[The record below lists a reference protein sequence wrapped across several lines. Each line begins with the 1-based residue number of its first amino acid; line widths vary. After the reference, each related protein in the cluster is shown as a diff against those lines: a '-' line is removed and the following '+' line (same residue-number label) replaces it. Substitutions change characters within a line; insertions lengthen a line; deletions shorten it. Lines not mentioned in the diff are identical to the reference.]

1 MHQEKDIKYNF
12 EIMAE
17 SNIGRLLYIGR
28 NSETVNSLEAHPEV
42 ILTVKQNALA
52 AINWINNNVDE
63 FDKLD
68 AVLCSL
74 NVKGM
79 NAYSLYN
86 HMTFNNLL
94 NKIPFI
100 VIASKFE
107 FESRTYAYQS
117 QVDDYYAM
125 PLKIEKLK
133 KRIIFLKHF
142 KSSHEKLKQE
152 IALKDFEIHPYKTPF
167 IKRSFDIILSGIALL
182 ALSPL
187 LIVTMIAIRL
197 ESKGKVFYASKR
209 VGANFKEFDFY
220 KFRSMYPD
228 ADKRLKEVEHL
239 NQYQGDTVEGECPRC
254 AALPK
259 GVYCSPVLKMDDGAN
274 VCEYYYIKQ
283 KNAKAAFLKI
293 ENDPRITK
301 VGKIIRNTSIDELPQ
316 LINILKGD
324 MSIVGNR
331 PLPVGEATAI
341 TKSKWSRRFKAAA
354 GLTGLWQVELRGKD
368 GLMSEEERFELD
380 NTYAES
386 NSFMGDLKLIF
397 RTFKIFIQ
405 RGSV

>member
-1 MHQEKDIKYNF
+1 MEDSDK
-12 EIMAE
+12 
-17 SNIGRLLYIGR
+17 GRILYIGQ
-28 NSETVNSLEAHPEV
+28 NDAAIDSLEAHSEI
-42 ILTVKQNALA
+42 ILTVHENGLA
-52 AINWINNNVDE
+52 AINWINNNIE
-63 FDKLD
+63 EYDKMD
-68 AVLCSL
+68 AVFCSL
-74 NVKGM
+74 NIRGM
-79 NAYSLYN
+79 NAYALYN
-86 HMTFNNLL
+86 HMSFNNLL

-107 FESRTYAYQS
+107 FDSRAFALESG
-117 QVDDYYAM
+117 VDDYYAL
-125 PLKIEKLK
+125 PLDIMKLKRRVIFLKKFKASHDKLK
-133 KRIIFLKHF
+133 K
-142 KSSHEKLKQE
+142 EV
-152 IALKDFEIHPYKTPF
+152 ALRDFETHPYKTPF
-167 IKRSFDIILSGIALL
+167 LKRTFDIVLSGGALL

-187 LIVTMIAIRL
+187 LIIVMIAIRL
-197 ESKGKVFYASKR
+197 ESSGKVFYASKR

-239 NQYQGDTVEGECPRC
+239 NQYKGEDVGNECPRC

-259 GVYCSPVLKMDDGAN
+259 GVYCSPVLNTDEGDQ
-274 VCEYYYIKQ
+274 VCEYFYIKQ

-301 VGKIIRNTSIDELPQ
+301 VGKFIRNTSIDELPQ

-331 PLPVGEATAI
+331 PLPVGEANAI
-341 TKSKWSRRFKAAA
+341 TKSRWSRRFKAAA

-368 GLMSEEERFELD
+368 GEMSEEERFELD
-380 NTYAES
+380 NEYAEN
-386 NSFMGDLKLIF
+386 NSFWGDINLIF

>member
-1 MHQEKDIKYNF
+1 MV
-12 EIMAE
+12 E

-28 NSETVNSLEAHPEV
+28 NSETINSLESHPEV
-42 ILTVKQNALA
+42 ILTVKENALA

-107 FESRTYAYQS
+107 FDSRANAYQS

-125 PLKIEKLK
+125 PLNIDKLK
-133 KRIIFLKHF
+133 MRIIFLKHF

-167 IKRSFDIILSGIALL
+167 LKRSFDILMSGLALL

-187 LIVTMIAIRL
+187 LIATMVAIRL

-239 NQYQGDTVEGECPRC
+239 NQYQGDAIEGECPRC
-254 AALPK
+254 AALPT

-274 VCEYYYIKQ
+274 LCEYYYIKQ

-368 GLMSEEERFELD
+368 GVMSEEERFELD
-380 NTYAES
+380 NTYAEN
-386 NSFMGDLKLIF
+386 NSFIGDIELII